1 MSDEEGSRNIS
12 NPSTGD
18 VLTDF
23 ETEHSVLGLNAGR
36 YSNIPRSLQGAGFL
50 QWDCRADRPKQPH
63 FDGDFSISWSD
74 PDEWND
80 FETVAEIADKND
92 TYGIGYVNGAGNDDF
107 EAGHRATIDIDGA
120 IDEDGELR
128 DWVPSLEPFFDRG
141 AYIEYS
147 VSYAEVLLGEE
158 TDGAGLHIPIK
169 RADMPGWWSDSEF
182 EDRHEG
188 VDLLENKFCTVTGLK
203 HPESGDQVVK
213 YGKWIDE
220 WLAEAYRNIR
230 NEEPSRGDDDS
241 EESAEGSQDSENHVT
256 TDDDTENSGDNDAAR
271 KDVEAALQ
279 HVGYAQPDGDEADN
293 TLHYNKWIKV
303 AYAVH
308 SWNEDDEITREVFDN
323 WTKDSPKYEE
333 PESREAVDWVWEN
346 ADAGDSEN
354 DNQTTLGTLFHM
366 AMENGWEGPSN
377 TEYTAD
383 PAEAWGSWATR
394 RKDGDLGPESKV
406 PVPALEHIAR
416 EHGFYN
422 FDALP
427 SSADELPPKAYNK
440 ALWWVKNEY
449 GDEEDFFDEDATI
462 TARDYKPRTATVL
475 TWEDVRYI
483 YGDSKEHGRKAAR
496 GLLSDRHH
504 FMTLADGDT
513 LQIYDPETG
522 VFTDR
527 TGDIRGKI
535 YHELGEHWSTHELN
549 EILAGLRQQS
559 VVQPRHVDA
568 GDRDEPLICV
578 DNGVLD
584 VFERELH
591 DHSPEYHFVNRVPV
605 EYDPNAET
613 DTYDEFVGDLVD
625 REDRKQTL
633 FEMVGHALLP
643 DANSRYKKFLILTG
657 DADNGKSMF
666 YDCVST
672 LLNGPDGEENNTAA
686 VKLAKLAQN
695 RFSLNSMYGSL
706 ANIAGEID
714 GKKIRN
720 TANLKDITGGDEV
733 EIEPKGSDSFF
744 DTIGTTLMFAAND
757 PPILGERDKKA
768 IASRIVP
775 VELPYTFVD
784 NPSGEYEKER
794 VAEDTLRSELEA
806 DESLSGFLNLA
817 LDGLERLE
825 ANHGEVSLK
834 ESPQKRLELYERS
847 ADPMREFGT
856 VALQNDP
863 DDYVVKADIVT
874 LYKEFATQQGYEVGS
889 SVEKVL
895 HHALRGLPDLN
906 YTDSRPQ
913 DPNYN
918 DTSLPLQGWDS
929 RKRVINRVTL
939 TEEGMELAE
948 SAGLVEE
955 PDDAL
960 VPPAPE
966 DAPPK
971 TVDDISPNEMVDGAV
986 LPPVRATVAGVWEN
1000 SYDTMVGE
1008 LHSGDT
1014 RIDVEFAG
1022 VSILETPVD
1031 EGAVYVFDGLRAR
1044 NERGQRGYVEHRPT
1058 TETELIEPA
1067 DDQADTKADADTT
1080 EQTATDGGDTPEDD
1094 DTGDDDTGDDDTGDD
1109 DTGDTDDEGD
1119 TPLRPSLIENGVKN
1133 INTQYDSGDE
1143 ITAPS
1148 FAGRNGLSPKQGQ
1161 AVLKHLATEKGLL
1174 ERLEDGYKVL

>member
-1 MSDEEGSRNIS
+1 MSDEEGSDNITQ
-12 NPSTGD
+12 PYTDG
-18 VLTDF
+18 VLSLT
-23 ETEHSVLGLNAGR
+23 ETEHGVLGLNAGR

-230 NEEPSRGDDDS
+230 NEEPSRGDGDS

-271 KDVEAALQ
+271 EDVEAALQ

-293 TLHYNKWIKV
+293 ALHYNKWIKV

-323 WTKDSPKYEE
+323 WTEDSPKYEE
-333 PESREAVDWVWEN
+333 PESSDAIDWIWEN

-416 EHGFYN
+416 EQGFYN

-427 SSADELPPKAYNK
+427 TTADELPPKAYNR

-449 GDEEDFFDEDATI
+449 GDEFFEEDATI
-462 TARDYKPRTATVL
+462 TARDYKPRAATVL

-483 YGDSKEHGRKAAR
+483 YEDSKERGRKAAR
-496 GLLSDRHH
+496 ELLSDRYH

-513 LQIYDPETG
+513 LQVYDPETG

-527 TGDIRGKI
+527 TGDIRGEI
-535 YHELGEHWSTHELN
+535 YEELGEHWSTHELN

-578 DNGVLD
+578 ANGVLD
-584 VFERELH
+584 VFDRELH
-591 DHSPEYHFVNRVPV
+591 EHSPDYHFVNRIPV
-605 EYDPNAET
+605 EYDPEAET
-613 DTYDEFVGDLVD
+613 ETYTEFVGELVD

-672 LLNGPDGEENNTAA
+672 LLNGPDGQENNTAA

-744 DTIGTTLMFAAND
+744 DEIGTTLMFAAND
-757 PPILGERDKKA
+757 PPILGERDKEA

-775 VELPYTFVD
+775 VELPYTFVND
-784 NPSGEYEKER
+784 PSGEYEKER
-794 VAEDTLRSELEA
+794 IPENELRSELEDTEA
-806 DESLSGFLNLA
+806 LSGFLNLA

-825 ANHGEVSLK
+825 ENDGDVSLK
-834 ESPQKRLELYERS
+834 ESPKKRLELYEWS

-906 YTDSRPQ
+906 YTDSQPREP
-913 DPNYN
+913 DYT

-929 RKRVINRVTL
+929 RKRVVNRVTL

-955 PDDAL
+955 TDDTADESAG
-960 VPPAPE
+960 VVSVDE
-966 DAPPK
+966 ITPK
-971 TVDDISPNEMVDGAV
+971 NMVDNAM
-986 LPPVRATVAGVWEN
+986 LPTIRATVAGVWEN
-1000 SYDTMVGE
+1000 QYGTKVGE
-1008 LHSGDT
+1008 LQGDHT
-1014 RIDVEFAG
+1014 TVDIRFVGASTFEQPVE
-1022 VSILETPVD
+1022 
-1031 EGAVYVFDGLRAR
+1031 EGATYEFDGLRAR
-1044 NERGQRGYVEHRPT
+1044 NPADERGYIEHRPT
-1058 TETELIEPA
+1058 TEAELIEHPDGDDYDPGEFESIGDPSDGGGEEDGGATITGEGSYEEGMA
-1067 DDQADTKADADTT
+1067 DEA
-1080 EQTATDGGDTPEDD
+1080 ATDGGDSGESESIEADTSTIKGRVLEYLRVNTESGDTITTPTVAGEIEDDPEDVRD
-1094 DTGDDDTGDDDTGDD
+1094 ALRRIANNRSILK
-1109 DTGDTDDEGD
+1109 EGA
-1119 TPLRPSLIENGVKN
+1119 
-1133 INTQYDSGDE
+1133 SGTYE
-1143 ITAPS
+1143 
-1148 FAGRNGLSPKQGQ
+1148 
-1161 AVLKHLATEKGLL
+1161 VL
-1174 ERLEDGYKVL
+1174 